1 MSDPRRRTSRHVL
14 TPDNLSSAIQLTNMP
29 ADWSQDTASSVVAG
43 SGPIVDITTKTD
55 PRTGRLSAAIF
66 DYKTSKDCKRAFEIL
81 NRIDSLP
88 CNLERIIPQ
97 NYKNH
102 SSAISKN
109 ELQLNRDSF
118 PWNSGLDLPFE
129 MISEVPLPRKPSQT
143 PAPPV
148 ANNNGNVNGNNNN
161 NKGSTSNNIAFPDIL
176 RKASQHLPQ
185 LQPNV
190 LSSPDPVSANLSK
203 IPPLQLIEIISNL
216 KILANQ
222 DNMKRSQL
230 ESFLKTNLNISI
242 SVTQAL
248 LEMGFI
254 NYNAVTQVLK
264 HQQSINGFSSSV
276 NSSSNTPLNTNIP
289 MPMPMPMPPFVPPQ
303 QPLAPP
309 PQQHQQHPGQGPPP
323 PFGFMPPPIPF
334 IPPTPV
340 MGTTPP
346 PMIPMQQMPP
356 APAPMPPLSAP
367 VPPAPTPSQGNINI
381 VKLQTLPQNQRDMI
395 KQVLSFTDEQIR
407 VLPQD
412 QRTLVENLKKE
423 YIL

>member
-1 MSDPRRRTSRHVL
+1 MSDPRRRTSRHIL

-66 DYKTSKDCKRAFEIL
+66 DYKTSRDCRRAFEIL

-97 NYKNH
+97 NYKNQ
-102 SSAISKN
+102 SSVAPKD

-118 PWNSGLDLPFE
+118 PWNCGLDLPFE

-143 PAPPV
+143 PAPP
-148 ANNNGNVNGNNNN
+148 ATNNTNGHNGNNKSAAN
-161 NKGSTSNNIAFPDIL
+161 SNIAFPDIL

-185 LQPNV
+185 LQQNV
-190 LSSPDPVSANLSK
+190 LSTPDPVSVNLSK

-222 DNMKRSQL
+222 DSMKRSQL

-264 HQQSINGFSSSV
+264 RQQGVNGFSSSV

-303 QPLAPP
+303 QPLVPPP
-309 PQQHQQHPGQGPPP
+309 PQQQQQPGQGPPP

-334 IPPTPV
+334 MPPTPV

-346 PMIPMQQMPP
+346 PMMPMQQMPP
-356 APAPMPPLSAP
+356 APAPMPSVPAP
-367 VPPAPTPSQGNINI
+367 MPPAPTPSQGSINI
-381 VKLQTLPQNQRDMI
+381 VKLQALPQNQRDMI

-412 QRTLVENLKKE
+412 QKTLVENLKKE
-423 YIL
+423 YIM

>member
-1 MSDPRRRTSRHVL
+1 MSDPRTRRARHTL
-14 TPDNLSSAIQLTNMP
+14 TPGNLSSAIQLTNMP

-43 SGPIVDITTKTD
+43 SGPIVEVTTKAD
-55 PRTGRLSAAIF
+55 PRTGRLSAAMF
-66 DYKTSKDCKRAFEIL
+66 DYKTSRDCKRAFEIL
-81 NRIDSLP
+81 NRIDNLP
-88 CNLERIIPQ
+88 CNIERVIPQ
-97 NYKNH
+97 NYKNR
-102 SSAISKN
+102 SSIVSKD

-118 PWNSGLDLPFE
+118 PWNFGLDLPFE

-143 PAPPV
+143 PVPPV
-148 ANNNGNVNGNNNN
+148 ANNNVNSNTN
-161 NKGSTSNNIAFPDIL
+161 NKSPPQNNIAFPDIL

-190 LSSPDPVSANLSK
+190 LSMPDPVSVNLSK

-264 HQQSINGFSSSV
+264 RQQGGNGFSSSV
-276 NSSSNTPLNTNIP
+276 NSSSNTPLNTNVP

-303 QPLAPP
+303 QPQQ
-309 PQQHQQHPGQGPPP
+309 PQQQQPSQPGQGPPP

-334 IPPTPV
+334 MPPTPA
-340 MGTTPP
+340 MGTPP
-346 PMIPMQQMPP
+346 PPMMPLQQMPP
-356 APAPMPPLSAP
+356 APAP
-367 VPPAPTPSQGNINI
+367 VPPPTLRQAPQGGINM
-381 VKLQTLPQNQRDMI
+381 VKLQALPQNQRDMI
-395 KQVLSFTDEQIR
+395 KQVLMFTDEQIR

-412 QRTLVENLKKE
+412 QKTLVENLKKE